1 MERDN
6 VKEPNAFT
14 DQKNFC
20 CCCFSKKNMKST
32 ASLKRRRSSKQRLH
46 CQSIENYKTKT
57 TDKKEFVMNS
67 RSNLKTN
74 FERETKKSGTE

>member
-1 MERDN
+1 
-6 VKEPNAFT
+6 
-14 DQKNFC
+14 
-20 CCCFSKKNMKST
+20 MKST

>member
-1 MERDN
+1 
-6 VKEPNAFT
+6 
-14 DQKNFC
+14 
-20 CCCFSKKNMKST
+20 MKST

-74 FERETKKSGTE
+74 FERETKKAARSNAPKLNRKVKEQ